1 MKLMTVGQIKTLDLT
16 NKQFKIEP
24 IAAYKFASEDGDET
38 KWKMIFK
45 DSEESNLTDLRLC
58 DKDMKFKFGEDLT
71 SAMVMLKQSKVKIEV
86 YVDDLQEGKDGAV
99 EKVIISIP

>member
-24 IAAYKFASEDGDET
+24 IAAYKFALEDGDET

-45 DSEESNLTDLRLC
+45 DLEESNLKDLRLC

-71 SAMVMLKQSKVKIEV
+71 SAMVMLKQSNVKIEV
-86 YVDDLQEGKDGAV
+86 YVDDLKEDNDGV
-99 EKVIISIP
+99 TDIVTISIP